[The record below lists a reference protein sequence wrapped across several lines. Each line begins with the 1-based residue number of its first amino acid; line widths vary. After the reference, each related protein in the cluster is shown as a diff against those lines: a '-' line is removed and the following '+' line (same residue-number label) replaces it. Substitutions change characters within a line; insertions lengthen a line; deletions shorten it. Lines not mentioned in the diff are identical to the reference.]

1 MADSTFLDG
10 YDAARAEIET
20 RWPQWRSRARK
31 HDGFLGKMRQMPET
45 PERVEQARDHATLL
59 RLALLDER
67 IEELAIVFRA
77 GAGRP
82 VTPEELQKRHAALDA
97 AVGAQVV
104 GGA

>member
-1 MADSTFLDG
+1 MANSTFLDG
-10 YDAARAEIET
+10 YAAARAEIET

-31 HDGFLGKMRQMPET
+31 HDGFLGKMRQVPET
-45 PERVEQARDHATLL
+45 PERVEQARDHVTLL

-67 IEELAIVFRA
+67 IEELAIMLRA

-82 VTPEELQKRHAALDA
+82 VTPEELQQRHAALEA
-97 AVGAQVV
+97 AVGARVV